1 MKYKGSN
8 KDFLAYKHRFEVLF
22 LFYIDGVSFVVEDT
36 DEWEYYVIFKQ
47 KDGRNIF
54 VGVLSMYIFRLSSVK
69 ERHRISQVLIL
80 PTFQKQGHGKELLD
94 HVYAY
99 SLQYEKCFELTT
111 EIPSF

>member
-1 MKYKGSN
+1 
-8 KDFLAYKHRFEVLF
+8 
-22 LFYIDGVSFVVEDT
+22 
-36 DEWEYYVIFKQ
+36 
-47 KDGRNIF
+47 
-54 VGVLSMYIFRLSSVK
+54 MYIFRLSSVK

-111 EIPSF
+111 EIPSFEYQCLRDYKECELILNENVF